1 MDKYQITFKTWN
13 KIASLY
19 QEKFMDIDLYND
31 SYDLFCKEIKRV
43 NPPILEIGC
52 GPGNVTQYL
61 LNQRPDFKIKAIDV
75 APKMLQLAKQ
85 NNPSAEFEEMDARN
99 IHTLKES
106 FEGIMIGFCLPYLS
120 KEDCN
125 KLIKDSFILL
135 NDNGLFYF
143 SFIEGDYNNSGY
155 ETGSSG
161 DQVFVY
167 YHEEDYLK
175 ETLKQQDFEI
185 IRIIHKEYP
194 KGKDSRQI
202 HTIIIAKKAK

>member
-1 MDKYQITFKTWN
+1 MDKYKITFKTWN

-19 QEKFMDIDLYND
+19 QEKFMDLDLYND
-31 SYDLFCKEIKRV
+31 SYDIFCKEIKLV
-43 NPPILEIGC
+43 SPQILEIGC

-61 LNQRPDFKIKAIDV
+61 LNQRPDFRIKAIDV

-85 NNPSAEFEEMDARN
+85 NNPSAEFEEMDGRN

-106 FEGIMIGFCLPYLS
+106 FEGIIIGFCLPYLS
-120 KEDCN
+120 KDDCD
-125 KLIKDSFILL
+125 KLIKDSFLLL
-135 NDNGLFYF
+135 NDNGLLYF
-143 SFIEGDYNNSGY
+143 SFIEGDYTNSGY

-175 ETLKQQDFEI
+175 EALKLQNFEVLEI
-185 IRIIHKEYP
+185 MHKEYP
-194 KGKDSRQI
+194 KGKDSKQI
-202 HTIIIAKKAK
+202 HTIIIAKKVK